1 LVDLKGSPWT
11 AWISS
16 GVSNLQAKSSAG
28 AVDAGVDA
36 TTAAEG
42 DGDGEVVTTG
52 AGGFE
57 QLAAAAREA
66 IRTTRKRKAMT

>member
-1 LVDLKGSPWT
+1 
-11 AWISS
+11 
-16 GVSNLQAKSSAG
+16 
-28 AVDAGVDA
+28 VDAGVDA

-52 AGGFE
+52 GGGFE
-57 QLAAAAREA
+57 QLAAAASEA